1 MDEYAYKR
9 LEREARARHA
19 GTSRVGSPSRS
30 TVCEL
35 CGGGDVVWGSMC
47 QACRGRLLGGP
58 GAGDEAVPV
67 TSPLQRSPK
76 SRRRRRPG
84 GGVIAPPATAT
95 GTQAPA
101 AEATGRPGMSLIQN
115 VPGAIYRCLTDR
127 ARTVVFV
134 THQICS
140 MTGRTAAEFRPGAS
154 NLTSLVHPDDAPQVA
169 AQLAALADGDAF
181 ECEYRLV
188 TATGE
193 RWVHD
198 RAHVVVDDAGHRFM
212 DGVLMDVTDRRR
224 AQDEMQWMALHDPL
238 TTLPN
243 RRAFAEELAEELG
256 RADDRRNLSAAVF
269 DIDHFK
275 AINDTHG
282 HEAGDRA
289 LVEVAARLRS
299 AVGGAGSVSRTGGE
313 EFVALL
319 PGHSLAQAIVVAEL
333 ARREVGESPVS
344 GMDVTVSGGVACLAT
359 GDDLVGNADTALYRA
374 KHEGRNRVVAFP

>member
-1 MDEYAYKR
+1 
-9 LEREARARHA
+9 
-19 GTSRVGSPSRS
+19 
-30 TVCEL
+30 
-35 CGGGDVVWGSMC
+35 
-47 QACRGRLLGGP
+47 
-58 GAGDEAVPV
+58 
-67 TSPLQRSPK
+67 
-76 SRRRRRPG
+76 
-84 GGVIAPPATAT
+84 
-95 GTQAPA
+95 
-101 AEATGRPGMSLIQN
+101 MSLIQN
-115 VPGAIYRCLTDR
+115 VPGAIYRCLTDN
-127 ARTVVFV
+127 ARTVIFV
-134 THQICS
+134 THQICT

-154 NLTSLVHPDDAPQVA
+154 NLSSLVHPDDAAQVA
-169 AQLAALADGDAF
+169 AHLSALGEGEAF

-188 TATGE
+188 TDEGE

-212 DGVLMDVTDRRR
+212 DGVLMDVTERRR

-243 RRAFAEELAEELG
+243 RRAFAEELAVELG

-275 AINDTHG
+275 SINDTHG
-282 HEAGDRA
+282 HETGDVA

-299 AVGGAGSVSRTGGE
+299 AIGGSGSVSRTGGE

-319 PGHSLAQAIVVAEL
+319 PGHSLAQATVVAEL
-333 ARREVGESPVS
+333 ARRAVCAAPIGVL
-344 GMDVTVSGGVACLAT
+344 DVTVSGGVACLAA